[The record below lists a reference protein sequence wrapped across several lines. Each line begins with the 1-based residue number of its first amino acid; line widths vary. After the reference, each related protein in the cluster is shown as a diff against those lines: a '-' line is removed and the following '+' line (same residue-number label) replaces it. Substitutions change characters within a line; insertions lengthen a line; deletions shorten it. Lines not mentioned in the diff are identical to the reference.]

1 MKNNIFF
8 HMIYEH
14 VHTPIFIIH
23 INKEGS
29 FVFGDINPAFEQMTG
44 FCKEDILEKL
54 PEEIPGF
61 SKEESDLLCK
71 NCRHCIEA
79 LSSTEY
85 EGFFGGD
92 DNRKWYL
99 VQLSPA
105 RDSAGNFNQIVGSL
119 KDISDLKRLEELLKI
134 SEEKYRV
141 RFEESFDGLF
151 ITSPEGKILD
161 MNKKGIELFGYDTK
175 EEVLELDL
183 ERDVYYYPEDRK
195 RILAMINEQGTAEYE
210 VAVKKK
216 NGEKI
221 ITYCSLSVVTD
232 ETGKKT
238 SYRGIIRDITK
249 RKMRE
254 TIMQARLRLL
264 EFANSHPMDELL
276 TATLDEI
283 EALTGSSI
291 GFYHFL
297 EADQK
302 TLSLA
307 NWSTNTLKNMCTAS
321 GKGTHYNVAEAGV
334 WVDCVPELKPI
345 IHNDYVSLPHRKG
358 LPEGHAPVKREV
370 VVPIFRGPLIKAII
384 GVGNKQT
391 DYDETDIEILSILGD
406 LSWDIVERKRA
417 EERMKESEEKYRL
430 LITNAN
436 EAIFVIQD
444 NVVKFPN
451 PKALNMTGYS
461 SEELGKKPFIDL
473 IQIEDRNTFLEGY
486 LKLLEGESINDSH
499 PFRIIN
505 KTGKV
510 IWVHLTTAPIT
521 WEKKPGILCF
531 FRDVTEEKKL
541 EVQVIQAQKME
552 AVGRLAGGVA
562 HDFNNML
569 GVIIGHTDLAL
580 ARVAESD
587 LLNDPLQ
594 KIKKAALRS
603 ADLTKQLLA
612 FARKQTIAPKV
623 LDLNETISGML
634 NMLRRLIGE
643 NIDLKWIPGENLWPV
658 RMDPIQIDRVL
669 ANLCLNAR
677 DAITSVGK
685 VIIETKNVVFD
696 EAYCALYTGFI
707 PGEFVL
713 FSVNDNGC
721 GMEKETQLH
730 LFEPFFTTKGVGQ
743 GTGLGLASV
752 YGIVKQNNGFINV
765 YSEPG
770 EGTIFRIYLPRYLGT
785 DESPLMALP
794 IEEQAANAH
803 EIILLVEDEPEVLDM
818 TCSMLEE
825 LGYKVLTANTPGKA
839 LQLAKEKS
847 NEIQLV
853 LTDVVM
859 PEMNGPDLI
868 KKLRYLYP
876 NLKWLYMS
884 GYTSS
889 VIAQWGVLEE
899 RVHFIQKPFSMN
911 ELSEKIREALKAV

>member
-1 MKNNIFF
+1 
-8 HMIYEH
+8 
-14 VHTPIFIIH
+14 
-23 INKEGS
+23 
-29 FVFGDINPAFEQMTG
+29 
-44 FCKEDILEKL
+44 
-54 PEEIPGF
+54 
-61 SKEESDLLCK
+61 
-71 NCRHCIEA
+71 
-79 LSSTEY
+79 
-85 EGFFGGD
+85 
-92 DNRKWYL
+92 
-99 VQLSPA
+99 
-105 RDSAGNFNQIVGSL
+105 
-119 KDISDLKRLEELLKI
+119 
-134 SEEKYRV
+134 
-141 RFEESFDGLF
+141 
-151 ITSPEGKILD
+151 
-161 MNKKGIELFGYDTK
+161 
-175 EEVLELDL
+175 
-183 ERDVYYYPEDRK
+183 
-195 RILAMINEQGTAEYE
+195 
-210 VAVKKK
+210 
-216 NGEKI
+216 
-221 ITYCSLSVVTD
+221 
-232 ETGKKT
+232 
-238 SYRGIIRDITK
+238 
-249 RKMRE
+249 
-254 TIMQARLRLL
+254 
-264 EFANSHPMDELL
+264 
-276 TATLDEI
+276 
-283 EALTGSSI
+283 
-291 GFYHFL
+291 
-297 EADQK
+297 
-302 TLSLA
+302 
-307 NWSTNTLKNMCTAS
+307 
-321 GKGTHYNVAEAGV
+321 
-334 WVDCVPELKPI
+334 
-345 IHNDYVSLPHRKG
+345 
-358 LPEGHAPVKREV
+358 
-370 VVPIFRGPLIKAII
+370 
-384 GVGNKQT
+384 
-391 DYDETDIEILSILGD
+391 
-406 LSWDIVERKRA
+406 
-417 EERMKESEEKYRL
+417 
-430 LITNAN
+430 
-436 EAIFVIQD
+436 
-444 NVVKFPN
+444 
-451 PKALNMTGYS
+451 
-461 SEELGKKPFIDL
+461 
-473 IQIEDRNTFLEGY
+473 
-486 LKLLEGESINDSH
+486 
-499 PFRIIN
+499 
-505 KTGKV
+505 
-510 IWVHLTTAPIT
+510 
-521 WEKKPGILCF
+521 
-531 FRDVTEEKKL
+531 
-541 EVQVIQAQKME
+541 
-552 AVGRLAGGVA
+552 VGRLAGGVA

-752 YGIVKQNNGFINV
+752 YGIVKQNNGVRNV